1 MSKTFKYTIVLW
13 FLFINVSFANVI
25 DVDNTQLKKLIKEDI
40 SVIDIRTSNEW
51 NETGVIPNSL
61 LITFFDKRGN
71 YNLKQWHEKLLENS
85 SYKKDIIIICRSGRR
100 TKIAADIISK
110 KLGINVYNV
119 TYGIKSW
126 IAYNEP
132 LLKLQN

>member
-1 MSKTFKYTIVLW
+1 MFKILKYTIFICL
-13 FLFINVSFANVI
+13 LFINVSFAKVI
-25 DVDNTQLKKLIKEDI
+25 NVDNTQLKKLLKKDI
-40 SVIDIRTSNEW
+40 SIIDIRTSNEW

-71 YNLKQWHEKLLENS
+71 YNLKQWNEKLLGNF
-85 SYKKDIIIICRSGRR
+85 SYKKDIILICRSGRR

-110 KLGINVYNV
+110 NLGINVYNV

-126 IAYNEP
+126 IASNEP

>member
-1 MSKTFKYTIVLW
+1 MFKIFRYTLVLCL
-13 FLFINVSFANVI
+13 LFIDMSFANVI

-71 YNLKQWHEKLLENS
+71 YNLKQWYEKLLENS

-110 KLGINVYNV
+110 NLGINVYNV
-119 TYGIKSW
+119 TYGIKLW
-126 IAYNEP
+126 IASNEP